1 MNKGNKYERGMRN
14 KMYKIV
20 IFDDDFKSC
29 DRTKKVLEKYAGT
42 KKAVFDITPVL
53 SPQALLEVFEKEP
66 DVDVAFLD
74 IRVGEKADGIELAKE
89 INRLAPN
96 TAIVFLTGY
105 IEYATD
111 IYDTKHVYFILKEE
125 FEKRIEALFQK
136 LSVFFE
142 RKNQRGRYI
151 VFHLKGKEVVVKE
164 DDISY
169 IERKG
174 RITYIKCKDRVL
186 EVSDKLKDLE
196 NKLCPI
202 SFARCHNSFIV
213 NFVAVKEFTR
223 TEFLLGD
230 GTFVPVSRYKL
241 EETREK
247 FFVWSKQYL

>member
-1 MNKGNKYERGMRN
+1 
-14 KMYKIV
+14 MYKIV
-20 IFDDDFKSC
+20 IFDDDSKSC
-29 DRTKKVLEKYAGT
+29 DKTRRILEKYAKS
-42 KKAVFDITPVL
+42 KKVLFDIITVC
-53 SPQALLEVFEKEP
+53 SASSLLKLFEEDKNI
-66 DVDVAFLD
+66 DVAFLD
-74 IRVGEKADGIELAKE
+74 IRVGENADGIELAKE

-136 LSVFFE
+136 LSIFIE
-142 RKNQRGRYI
+142 RKNQRGRYV

-174 RITYIKCKDRVL
+174 RITYIKRKEEVL
-186 EVSDKLKDLE
+186 EVAEKLRDLEDKLR
-196 NKLCPI
+196 PI
-202 SFARCHNSFIV
+202 SFVRCHNSFIV
-213 NFVAVKEFTR
+213 NFTAVKEFTR
-223 TEFLLGD
+223 TEFLLED
-230 GTFVPVSRYKL
+230 GTAVPVSRYKL